1 MKTRLRVIA
10 ATLVGAMMLMTLTG
24 CSKTEDRSPAMAETA
39 TPTAIPTT
47 GGRRSWKRDSPHPIS
62 VATRL
67 KRFQTVVVAI
77 WTT

>member
-10 ATLVGAMMLMTLTG
+10 ATLVGAMMLMTLPG

-47 GGRRSWKRDSPHPIS
+47 GGADHGS
-62 VATRL
+62 VIPRIQSL
-67 KRFQTVVVAI
+67 
-77 WTT
+77 